1 MKLDN
6 LIPKV
11 FKPFDLPELSPQ
23 NVSRYNRNCWP
34 AFYILSLTLPKLH
47 FATFK
52 TARILSE
59 GTVTCWCS
67 QGPAKSLSSCK
78 ESTSYSQK
86 IIFE

>member
-47 FATFK
+47 LATFR
-52 TARILSE
+52 TARE
-59 GTVTCWCS
+59 MNGVTVTCWCS
-67 QGPAKSLSSCK
+67 LG
-78 ESTSYSQK
+78 TSK
-86 IIFE
+86 ITV